1 MVEVSLQPGRCSSF
15 CAGRGGRLLRIM
27 GRAILLGMI
36 TAASAVAAQQDET
49 REQRSAGQDA
59 STPKSAERAPW
70 PIEVTLAAGLQYD
83 DLVTVDELDQS
94 LNKGD
99 AAAVIDLDVDYEKRF
114 SQGTDVDIGYSL
126 SQKSY
131 FDLSEFDLQIHNV
144 KLGVKQNFEDFDIG
158 VRSYAVHA
166 RLDNEGLLNFQHV
179 SPYFTTFLTDR
190 TYLRAGY
197 YYRNKEFP
205 DNPQRDGKVHAG
217 EADFYFFLNGT
228 TNYLVVG
235 YTFEREDTR
244 AAEFDFDGQRLDVRW
259 SRRFDWYGDRPL
271 RVRLDWRL
279 EQRDY
284 ESVTPSIG
292 VRRDDDRQ
300 RWRARFDFPITQS
313 LTGLVT
319 YQHRSRDSNLSS
331 ADYDDNRI
339 EAQLEMIF

>member
-1 MVEVSLQPGRCSSF
+1 MVEVSQQPGRRSGFS
-15 CAGRGGRLLRIM
+15 AGRGGRLRRIIC
-27 GRAILLGMI
+27 RATLLGTI
-36 TAASAVAAQQDET
+36 AAASIAVAQQDET
-49 REQRSAGQDA
+49 DDERAVGQDA
-59 STPKSAERAPW
+59 STAESAERAPW
-70 PIEVTLAAGLQYD
+70 PIDFTLAAGLQYD

-94 LNKGD
+94 LNEGD
-99 AAAVIDLDVDYEKRF
+99 TAAVIDLDVDYEKRF
-114 SQGTDVDIGYSL
+114 SQGTDLDVGYSM

-131 FDLSEFDLQIHNV
+131 FDLSAFDLQIHNV
-144 KLGVKQNFEDFDIG
+144 SLGVKQNLENFDIG

-166 RLDNEGLLNFQHV
+166 RLDNEGLLNFQHI
-179 SPYFTTFLTDR
+179 SPYFTTFLTER

-197 YYRNKEFP
+197 YYRDKEFP
-205 DNPQRDGKVHAG
+205 DNPERDGNVHAG
-217 EADFYFFLNGT
+217 DADLYFFLDGT
-228 TNYLVVG
+228 TNYFVLG
-235 YTFEREDTR
+235 YSFEREDTL
-244 AAEFDFDGQRLDVRW
+244 ADEFDYDGQRVDVRW
-259 SRRFDWYGDRPL
+259 SRRFNWYGDRSV

-313 LTGLVT
+313 LTGLMT
-319 YQHRSRDSNLSS
+319 YQHRSHDSNLST

>member
-1 MVEVSLQPGRCSSF
+1 MEKSRQPERCPNTDAAR
-15 CAGRGGRLLRIM
+15 AGQFLAIM
-27 GRAILLGMI
+27 RRAVLLGLI
-36 TAASAVAAQQDET
+36 VAASAAAAQEEDAGDD
-49 REQRSAGQDA
+49 RSAEEVESPQD
-59 STPKSAERAPW
+59 SSDPAPW

-94 LNKGD
+94 LDEGD
-99 AAAVIDLDVDYEKRF
+99 TAAVIDLDVEYEKRF
-114 SQGTDVDIGYSL
+114 SQGTDLDVGYSL

-144 KLGVKQNFEDFDIG
+144 KLGVKQNFEDFDVG

-179 SPYFTTFLTDR
+179 SPYFTTFLTKR

-205 DNPQRDGKVHAG
+205 DNPDRDGNVHAG
-217 EADFYFFLNGT
+217 DVDFYFFLDGT
-228 TNYLVVG
+228 TNYFVVG
-235 YTFEREDTR
+235 YRFEREDTE
-244 AAEFDFDGQRLDVRW
+244 ADEFDFDGQRVDVRW
-259 SRRFDWYGDRPL
+259 SRRFDWYGDRPV

-284 ESVTPSIG
+284 DSVTPTIG
-292 VRRDDDRQ
+292 ARRDEDRQ
-300 RWRARFDFPITQS
+300 RWRARLDFPITQS

-319 YQHRSRDSNLSS
+319 YQHRSHDSNLPS

-339 EAQLEMIF
+339 EAQVEMVF

>member
-1 MVEVSLQPGRCSSF
+1 MDGSLQPGRCPSAG
-15 CAGRGGRLLRIM
+15 AGRAGRLSRILR
-27 GRAILLGMI
+27 RAVLLGMI
-36 TAASAVAAQQDET
+36 AAVSTVAAQEEDADDGRTAEQDESR
-49 REQRSAGQDA
+49 RE
-59 STPKSAERAPW
+59 SAESVSW
-70 PIEVTLAAGLQYD
+70 PFDVTLAAGLQYD

-94 LNKGD
+94 LDEGD
-99 AAAVIDLDVDYEKRF
+99 TAAVIDLDVEYEKRF
-114 SQGTDVDIGYSL
+114 SQGTDLDVGYSL

-144 KLGVKQNFEDFDIG
+144 SLGVKQNFEDFDIG

-179 SPYFTTFLTDR
+179 SPYFTTFLSER

-197 YYRNKEFP
+197 YYRNKDFP
-205 DNPQRDGKVHAG
+205 DNPDRDGTVHAG
-217 EADFYFFLNGT
+217 DADFYFFLDGT
-228 TNYLVVG
+228 TNYFVVG
-235 YTFEREDTR
+235 YAFEREDTE
-244 AAEFDFDGQRLDVRW
+244 ADEFDFDGQRVDVRW
-259 SRRFDWYGDRPL
+259 SRRFDLYGDRPV

-284 ESVTPSIG
+284 DSVTPSIG

-313 LTGLVT
+313 LTGLLT
-319 YQHRSRDSNLSS
+319 YQHRSHDSNLPS